1 MINIENKPVPSD
13 LEKLVKDTKNYR
25 HQSVVDRIKSNFNNK
40 CYLCEIKESTSI
52 NIEHFIPHRGSEE
65 LKYKWSN
72 LYFAC
77 SHCNGIKGHRYDNIL
92 DPLNDDVESFINCRM
107 DAVPMAKVII
117 ERNSSDEKVV
127 NTVNLLDEI
136 YNKCSETAG
145 VRTAESINLRKKL
158 LKELRSFQDSLF
170 VYYDED
176 ELDEDR
182 EKARKQIIKHLRSRS
197 EFTAFKRCLVKE
209 KEIIYDEFKDEFIL

>member
-1 MINIENKPVPSD
+1 MISIEKKPVPSE

-25 HQSVVDRIKSNFNNK
+25 HQVVVEKIKSDFNNK
-40 CYLCEIKESTSI
+40 CYLCELKESTSI
-52 NIEHFIPHRGSEE
+52 NIEHFIPHRGNED

-92 DPLNDDVESFINCRM
+92 DPLNDDIEASINCRM

-117 ERNSSDEKVV
+117 EGTSDDKKVV

-136 YNKCSETAG
+136 YNKCSELAG
-145 VRTAESINLRKKL
+145 VRTEESRNLRNRL

-170 VYYDED
+170 IYYDEE
-176 ELDEDR
+176 ELEEDR
-182 EKARKQIIKHLRSRS
+182 EKAKKEIIKHLRSKS
-197 EFTAFKRCLVKE
+197 QFTAFKRCLIKE
-209 KEIIYDEFKDEFIL
+209 KEIIYEEFKDDFR

>member
-1 MINIENKPVPSD
+1 MIRVERKPVPSD
-13 LEKLVKDTKNYR
+13 LAKLVKDTKNYR
-25 HQSVVDRIKSNFNNK
+25 HQVVVEKIKENFNNK

-52 NIEHFIPHRGSEE
+52 NIEHFIPHRGDEN

-92 DPLNDDVESFINCRM
+92 DPLNEDIESYINCRM

-117 ERNSSDEKVV
+117 EGTSQDEKVI

-136 YNKCSETAG
+136 FNKCSELAG
-145 VRTAESINLRKKL
+145 VRTEESRNLRNKL
-158 LKELRSFQDSLF
+158 LKELRSFQNSLF
-170 VYYDED
+170 IYYDGD
-176 ELDEDR
+176 ELEEDR
-182 EKARKQIIKHLRSRS
+182 EKAKKEIRKHLRSKS
-197 EFTAFKRCLVKE
+197 QFTAFKRCLIRE
-209 KEIIYDEFKDEFIL
+209 KDVIYEEFKDEFI

>member
-1 MINIENKPVPSD
+1 MIRVERKPVPSD
-13 LEKLVKDTKNYR
+13 LAKLVKDTKNYR
-25 HQSVVDRIKSNFNNK
+25 HQAVVEKIKENFNNK

-52 NIEHFIPHRGSEE
+52 NIEHFIPHRGDEN

-92 DPLNDDVESFINCRM
+92 NPLNEDIESYINCRM

-117 ERNSSDEKVV
+117 EGTSQDEKVI

-136 YNKCSETAG
+136 FNKCSDLAG
-145 VRTAESINLRKKL
+145 VRTEESRNLRNKL
-158 LKELRSFQDSLF
+158 LKELRNFQDCLF
-170 VYYDED
+170 IYYDGD
-176 ELDEDR
+176 ELEEDR
-182 EKARKQIIKHLRSRS
+182 EKAKKEIRKHLRSKS
-197 EFTAFKRCLVKE
+197 QFTAFKRCLIRE
-209 KEIIYDEFKDEFIL
+209 KDVIYEEFKDEFI

>member
-1 MINIENKPVPSD
+1 MIRVERKPVPSD
-13 LEKLVKDTKNYR
+13 LAKLVKDTKNYR
-25 HQSVVDRIKSNFNNK
+25 HQAVVEKIKENFNNK

-52 NIEHFIPHRGSEE
+52 NIEHFIPHRGDEN

-92 DPLNDDVESFINCRM
+92 DPLNEDIESYINCRM

-117 ERNSSDEKVV
+117 EGTSQDEKVI

-136 YNKCSETAG
+136 FNKCNELAG
-145 VRTAESINLRKKL
+145 VRTEESRNLRNKL
-158 LKELRSFQDSLF
+158 LKELRSFQNSLF
-170 VYYDED
+170 IYYDEE
-176 ELDEDR
+176 ELEEDR
-182 EKARKQIIKHLRSRS
+182 EKAKKEIRKHLRSKS
-197 EFTAFKRCLVKE
+197 QFTAFKRCLIRE
-209 KEIIYDEFKDEFIL
+209 KDVIYEEFKDEFI